1 MSLTTDK
8 RKINYFIACGYCL
21 VILIILF
28 NYLRTPRKTSFREG
42 TRAAHSDNTS
52 NEANK
57 ELENQLNEQKRMNK
71 EMREMLLDIH
81 NTQST
86 RNDKSFSSTKTEV
99 SFSSTPSNKNIDNPP
114 QSVKEINTKS
124 YELPQLSSGI
134 SNKFINKGI
143 YPFEVDK
150 NPFAISEGSSARLF
164 SSRKAKHMS
173 AVQSGALSRIQY
185 HAHAHRLRKVSS
197 CSGFT
202 SPKDLMTASTSPEY
216 VCKRVV
222 SRRNGT

>member
-28 NYLRTPRKTSFREG
+28 NYLRTPRKASFREG
-42 TRAAHSDNTS
+42 TRAAHSNNAL

-71 EMREMLLDIH
+71 EMREMLIDIH

-86 RNDKSFSSTKTEV
+86 QNTLSTQSVNKNTNQLT
-99 SFSSTPSNKNIDNPP
+99 STSNKSNEVLS
-114 QSVKEINTKS
+114 QTVKDINTKS
-124 YELPQLSSGI
+124 YELPQLSSDI
-134 SNKFINKGI
+134 SNKFVNKGS

-150 NPFAISEGSSARLF
+150 NPFALSEGITETIDNEDNLSFHGHTVICNPILPYMF
-164 SSRKAKHMS
+164 SSSNSDFKLIS
-173 AVQSGALSRIQY
+173 NY
-185 HAHAHRLRKVSS
+185 
-197 CSGFT
+197 
-202 SPKDLMTASTSPEY
+202 
-216 VCKRVV
+216 
-222 SRRNGT
+222 

>member
-42 TRAAHSDNTS
+42 TRAAHSDIAS

-57 ELENQLNEQKRMNK
+57 ELEDQLKEQKRMNK

-86 RNDKSFSSTKTEV
+86 QNNKSFPSTKTNT
-99 SFSSTPSNKNIDNPP
+99 SFSSTPSNKNNDNPP
-114 QSVKEINTKS
+114 QTVKEINTKS
-124 YELPQLSSGI
+124 FELPQLSSGI
-134 SNKFINKGI
+134 NNKFINKDI

-150 NPFAISEGSSARLF
+150 NPFAPSEGITETIDNEDNLSFPGHTVICNPILPYMF
-164 SSRKAKHMS
+164 SSSNSDFKLIS
-173 AVQSGALSRIQY
+173 NY
-185 HAHAHRLRKVSS
+185 
-197 CSGFT
+197 
-202 SPKDLMTASTSPEY
+202 
-216 VCKRVV
+216 
-222 SRRNGT
+222 

>member
-28 NYLRTPRKTSFREG
+28 NYLRTPRKTAFREG
-42 TRAAHSDNTS
+42 TRAAHSNNAL

-86 RNDKSFSSTKTEV
+86 QNNKSIQTANKNTNPLPSSSNKINEV
-99 SFSSTPSNKNIDNPP
+99 SP
-114 QSVKEINTKS
+114 QTVKEINTKS
-124 YELPQLSSGI
+124 YELPQLSSDI
-134 SNKFINKGI
+134 SNKFVNKGT

-150 NPFAISEGSSARLF
+150 NPFALSEGITETIDNEDNLSFHGHTVVCNPILPYMF
-164 SSRKAKHMS
+164 SSSNSDFKLIS
-173 AVQSGALSRIQY
+173 NY
-185 HAHAHRLRKVSS
+185 
-197 CSGFT
+197 
-202 SPKDLMTASTSPEY
+202 
-216 VCKRVV
+216 
-222 SRRNGT
+222 

>member
-150 NPFAISEGSSARLF
+150 NPFALSEGITETIDNEDNLSFHGHTVICNPILPYMF
-164 SSRKAKHMS
+164 SSSNSDFKLIS
-173 AVQSGALSRIQY
+173 NY
-185 HAHAHRLRKVSS
+185 
-197 CSGFT
+197 
-202 SPKDLMTASTSPEY
+202 
-216 VCKRVV
+216 
-222 SRRNGT
+222 